1 MLSYS
6 VGSNRLPA
14 TRPADAGCQKRNDLL
29 ARELNPAFGSAGK
42 WIDRFGPAFCI
53 CYFFWLASV
62 GLKAFFT
69 HDDALNL
76 VHLHGYFHVS
86 IFEILQQALT
96 VVSADYRPVGGLFYR
111 LMYAVFGFDPFPF
124 RAAAFALMG
133 ANLALTYNLVR
144 TLSGSREA
152 ALTAAF
158 LLGYNASFVEL
169 YHSTGTIYDILCFGF
184 FVGAFQIYINSRSIG
199 ENFTIK
205 RVFCIFILYGCALGS
220 KEMAVT
226 FPIVLILYELFYHRR
241 QFRIRNVLA
250 SLFKPHLLAVAGL
263 AMLTAAYAAA
273 KTASAAFSTN
283 SLYSPDFS
291 FGVFTAALHHYLPR
305 WLHLT
310 LDETGALVLVGAAA
324 AVACSLRAKELMFG
338 VCFVIAT
345 LLPAA
350 FIPLRGGF
358 VFYLPALGCALF
370 LGSAGARAA
379 ARLFAMLT
387 EISSVEPRRRRS
399 RSLMALRAVPF
410 LALVTV
416 LTPIHL
422 DGSREIPGFYYYE
435 KSRKIISYLQRTH
448 PNLPDGS
455 RIYFDDDPYTKTDW
469 TLPFMIQLAYDNP
482 TLSITR
488 GKVIGSLSPWEYDF
502 HFTFKEGQVEPIEPP
517 PLQVAS
523 SENVAQIRFQP
534 ETGRPGEEISVQVG
548 GFAGKAID
556 VYWEWKRRLDDGG
569 FHAYSTGASVNW
581 CAVDASGFCVIRVP
595 KDFPPSS
602 ITILYAREADA
613 QGEWHTAHGVLEVT
627 R

>member
-14 TRPADAGCQKRNDLL
+14 TRPADAGCQKRNDLP

-53 CYFFWLASV
+53 CYFFWLATV

-205 RVFCIFILYGCALGS
+205 RIFCIVVLYCCALGS

-226 FPIVLILYELFYHRR
+226 FPIVLILYELFYHSH

-291 FGVFTAALHHYLPR
+291 FGVFAAALHHYLPR

-324 AVACSLRAKELMFG
+324 AVALLASRQGTHVRRLLCHRNLVAGCFYSTPGRLRF
-338 VCFVIAT
+338 
-345 LLPAA
+345 LP
-350 FIPLRGGF
+350 
-358 VFYLPALGCALF
+358 
-370 LGSAGARAA
+370 
-379 ARLFAMLT
+379 
-387 EISSVEPRRRRS
+387 S
-399 RSLMALRAVPF
+399 RVGLRAVSGLRRRP
-410 LALVTV
+410 
-416 LTPIHL
+416 
-422 DGSREIPGFYYYE
+422 R
-435 KSRKIISYLQRTH
+435 SRKTVRDADRNIFSRTEAPQKPH
-448 PNLPDGS
+448 
-455 RIYFDDDPYTKTDW
+455 
-469 TLPFMIQLAYDNP
+469 
-482 TLSITR
+482 
-488 GKVIGSLSPWEYDF
+488 
-502 HFTFKEGQVEPIEPP
+502 
-517 PLQVAS
+517 
-523 SENVAQIRFQP
+523 
-534 ETGRPGEEISVQVG
+534 
-548 GFAGKAID
+548 GFAGCSLLGSRHGVDA
-556 VYWEWKRRLDDGG
+556 
-569 FHAYSTGASVNW
+569 
-581 CAVDASGFCVIRVP
+581 DASGWIERNP
-595 KDFPPSS
+595 R
-602 ITILYAREADA
+602 IL
-613 QGEWHTAHGVLEVT
+613 LL
-627 R
+627 